1 MDKFTT
7 GFCLYLYKVKPIE
20 KDMTMK
26 IILEKLQT
34 IIKYILFI
42 IYFIF
47 EEFVIKMAKRLL
59 TFIRQFDIYGKF
71 IDFINRSND
80 LILLSS
86 FLFIAGIAET
96 SATFAVF
103 LSVRGFVKLGIFFYI
118 LKIIIYIPTVDIFKH
133 NKKRLLKYRIIKT
146 LYYWYLLII
155 SSKIYRNIKKV
166 FKDIKEKIK
175 AFFYPIRKTFLSFV
189 KFRG

>member
-1 MDKFTT
+1 
-7 GFCLYLYKVKPIE
+7 
-20 KDMTMK
+20 MK
-26 IILEKLQT
+26 IIFERLQI

-59 TFIRQFDIYGKF
+59 IFIRQFDIYSKF

-80 LILLSS
+80 LVLLSS
-86 FLFIAGIAET
+86 FLLIAGIAEA

-118 LKIIIYIPTVDIFKH
+118 LKIVIYIPTVDIFKH
-133 NKKRLLKYRIIKT
+133 NKRRLLKYRIIRT
-146 LYYWYLLII
+146 FYYWYLLII
-155 SSKIYRNIKKV
+155 GSKIYRNIKKV

-175 AFFYPIRKTFLSFV
+175 AFFYPVRETFLSFV
-189 KFRG
+189 RFKNKK